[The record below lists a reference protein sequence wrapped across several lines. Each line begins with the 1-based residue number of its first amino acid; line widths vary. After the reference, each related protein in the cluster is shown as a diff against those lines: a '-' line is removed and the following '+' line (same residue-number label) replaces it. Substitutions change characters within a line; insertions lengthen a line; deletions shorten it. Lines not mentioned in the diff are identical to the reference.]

1 MLFYTSVSLPYLPGQ
16 PPTFKLK
23 PKDSFWEALQTVL
36 SLMCFWVRMHV
47 SHSTAIIS
55 ASVLLSLFGPFAA
68 PRRPSF
74 ADHGNLIKSQLLEL
88 RTESLEP
95 LSPTH
100 FESPLHMLSQTDP
113 DLLGLASRFHFYS
126 L

>member
-23 PKDSFWEALQTVL
+23 PKDFWEALQTVL
-36 SLMCFWVRMHV
+36 SLMCFWVCMHV

-68 PRRPSF
+68 PRPSF

-113 DLLGLASRFHFYS
+113 DLLGLASWFHFYS